1 MSKAYHFVAAVV
13 GLSALSACSSGG
25 SGGASNVASASSAV
39 ATTTSSSPP
48 APMVS
53 ALQDASLHGS
63 SPLFAS
69 GSTPDFSTNLPAVGT
84 VFPLSDT
91 VALITQAGNGRGAT
105 VTGYTFSPGTTL
117 TYQGTQNINGT
128 ASRIFE
134 LKAPAVPLD
143 VPNIANGSVTQ
154 PDGSHVTL
162 TTMALNYT
170 LLGFWAVTPAT
181 PAAASESYWARGIT
195 GYQTPTSGMPASGT
209 AHYLGGG
216 SSPGGVFGDVFI
228 ASGAGITNAGLSGQ
242 AGVDVNFST
251 GAVTGAFTN
260 MMIGVAG
267 DTDAPLPFNNVSLSG
282 TLSGSAMRGTTTVT
296 NAPTNGL
303 SMSNGATGTFVGAL
317 FGPNGQ
323 ELGASWNLYDPNG
336 GGKSANGVVGAV
348 TP

>member
-1 MSKAYHFVAAVV
+1 MSKSYRLVAAVM
-13 GLSALSACSSGG
+13 GLTALSACSSGG
-25 SGGASNVASASSAV
+25 SGGPSPTSATASPAVTTISSP
-39 ATTTSSSPP
+39 PP

-69 GSTPDFSTNLPAVGT
+69 ASTPDFSTNLPAVGT

-91 VALITQAGNGRGAT
+91 VALVTQPGNGKGAT

-134 LKAPAVPLD
+134 LTAPAVPLD

-181 PAAASESYWARGIT
+181 STTASESYWARGVT
-195 GYQTPTSGMPASGT
+195 GYQTPAAGVPASGT

-228 ASGAGITNAGLSGQ
+228 ANGTGITNAGVSGQ
-242 AGVDVNFST
+242 ASVDVNFST

-260 MMIGVAG
+260 MTVSVAG
-267 DTDAPLPFNNVSLSG
+267 DVGPLPFNNVSLSG
-282 TLSGSAMRGTTTVT
+282 ALSGSGMRGTTTVT
-296 NAPTNGL
+296 NAPTNSL

-323 ELGASWNLYDPNG
+323 ELGASWNLYDPTG
-336 GGKSANGVVGAV
+336 GGKSANGVVGAA